1 MPQTIQKARVTEMV
15 VEIIFSKTN
24 KDTCMAGFL
33 KYRASYRDAENDKKL
48 SERVEKFSEK
58 ELR

>member
-1 MPQTIQKARVTEMV
+1 MI

-24 KDTCMAGFL
+24 EDTCMAGFF

-48 SERVEKFSEK
+48 
-58 ELR
+58 